1 MMIKLALLVAIA
13 WLLWLIREELVQ
25 MGERQRNL
33 KSILERLVE
42 RVEQLP
48 RGDGRPGSGDDG

>member
-1 MMIKLALLVAIA
+1 MMIKLILLIAIA

-33 KSILERLVE
+33 KATLERLVE
-42 RVEQLP
+42 RVDSLARTSQSGP
-48 RGDGRPGSGDDG
+48 RDSD